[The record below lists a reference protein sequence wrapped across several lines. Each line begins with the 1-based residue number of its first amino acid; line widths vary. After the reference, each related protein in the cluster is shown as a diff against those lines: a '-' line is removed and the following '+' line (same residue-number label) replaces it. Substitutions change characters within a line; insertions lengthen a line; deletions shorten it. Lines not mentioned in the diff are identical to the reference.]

1 LTSGLAAP
9 PVSERRNLQ
18 EIEAMMKKLLTVG
31 VVALTTLSFNVALAH
46 GGATAKHGGVAV
58 MASDLGFELV
68 GTPTG
73 AAIYVEDHGKPMA
86 PSGLKGKLTVLNG
99 AEKSEAELVVAG
111 NRLEAKGVKLA
122 PGAKVVAALVTPAAK
137 AITVRF
143 TVK

>member
-1 LTSGLAAP
+1 
-9 PVSERRNLQ
+9 
-18 EIEAMMKKLLTVG
+18 MMKKLLP
-31 VVALTTLSFNVALAH
+31 VVVLGLSALSFNVAMAH
-46 GGATAKHGGVAV
+46 GGAQAKHGGVVAT
-58 MASDLGFELV
+58 ASDLGFELV
-68 GTPTG
+68 GTPDG

>member
-1 LTSGLAAP
+1 
-9 PVSERRNLQ
+9 
-18 EIEAMMKKLLTVG
+18 MMKRLWTVA
-31 VVALTTLSFNVALAH
+31 ALSLSALAFNVVMAH
-46 GGATAKHGGVAV
+46 GGAQARHGGVAV

-68 GTPTG
+68 ITPAG

-86 PSGLKGKLTVLNG
+86 PTGLKGKLTVLNG

-111 NRLEAKGVKLA
+111 DRLEAKGVKMA
-122 PGAKVVAALVTPAAK
+122 KGAKVVAALVTPAAK